1 MSTRI
6 ATDPGFAL
14 RFFDA
19 GNKLPGVRAVKPMM
33 LDQMRLHRGQR
44 VLEVG
49 CGTGD
54 DVRTIARRV
63 GPDGHVL
70 GIDASALVVTEATR
84 RSQGRNLPVDFRVGD
99 VLAIDLPDAAVDR
112 CRAERLLMHV
122 DGEPTAMVAEMTR
135 VLRPKGRL
143 VAFEF
148 DWDTLAIDGAEQ
160 RLTRRIV
167 RSYSD
172 GVPNGCVGRT
182 LPRLLRDAGLLD
194 VVTIPHAVE
203 IPFDFFGW
211 ILSGHLDAA
220 IAAGSFTPEELIGWW
235 DAVDA
240 AHARGRFYAAIL
252 GFVVVGSKPAWE
264 RSPATPTPATLEERW
279 RTSSMTAS
287 GSPTP
292 STATDRAPPSCC
304 RACCSRSGCRSRWR
318 RRWPRGASG

>member
-1 MSTRI
+1 MTTRI

-19 GNKLPGVRAVKPMM
+19 GNRLPGVRAVKPLM

-63 GPDGHVL
+63 GPTGHVL
-70 GIDASALVVTEATR
+70 GIDTSPLVVAEAAR
-84 RSQGRNLPVDFRVGD
+84 RSEGRNLSVEFRVGD
-99 VLAIDLPDAAVDR
+99 AVALELSDATVDR
-112 CRAERLLMHV
+112 CRAERLLMHAH
-122 DGEPTAMVAEMTR
+122 GEPAAMVGEMTR

-143 VAFEF
+143 VAFEL

-160 RLTRRIV
+160 ELTRRIV

-172 GVPNGCVGRT
+172 GVANGCVGRT
-182 LPRLLRDAGLLD
+182 LPRLLRDAGLVDLT
-194 VVTIPHAVE
+194 TIPHAVE

-211 ILSGHLDAA
+211 VLSGHLDAA

-235 DAVDA
+235 DAIDA

-252 GFVVVGSKPAWE
+252 GFVVAGSKPA
-264 RSPATPTPATLEERW
+264 
-279 RTSSMTAS
+279 
-287 GSPTP
+287 
-292 STATDRAPPSCC
+292 
-304 RACCSRSGCRSRWR
+304 
-318 RRWPRGASG
+318 